1 MRAFLT
7 RKYRSQPC
15 TSSRGRRLGW
25 LGTAPPHGDMA
36 RTGAPV
42 KSELSAGYYGRSSR
56 PTTIGGEVVRHG
68 RPRRVRGQRN
78 ACLSPPHLR
87 GSAAPM
93 RAGTGWSTGSTP
105 TTTRSRGYGGRRPN
119 DREPGRCQVAFDV
132 FSCPRA
138 GSACFGRPVRLRP
151 GHFEEDGGEELFM

>member
-78 ACLSPPHLR
+78 ACACLPQPATSTWVCCAHAGRDRVIDRFNANHHPVEGVRWQAAERSWCGIASRAAVKSLSTYFR
-87 GSAAPM
+87 V
-93 RAGTGWSTGSTP
+93 RARDQP
-105 TTTRSRGYGGRRPN
+105 
-119 DREPGRCQVAFDV
+119 VL
-132 FSCPRA
+132 A
-138 GSACFGRPVRLRP
+138 GP
-151 GHFEEDGGEELFM
+151 